1 MLWSQPQ
8 FRLHG
13 PSLRSTNFNNFEL
26 FNDEDVEIIRIQ
38 NLQNMEVSIDVA
50 SEKSQNDTT
59 RKKIGKKKR
68 GRALV
73 SKYKNKNKNK
83 WCGVGRF
90 IK

>member
-50 SEKSQNDTT
+50 SEKS
-59 RKKIGKKKR
+59 
-68 GRALV
+68 
-73 SKYKNKNKNK
+73 
-83 WCGVGRF
+83 
-90 IK
+90 